1 MAGRATRVNTACN
14 REGRTIFS
22 SMMNA
27 FEDIVDSI
35 ERLVASDRPLD
46 EVLRETVGI
55 LKQERGHY
63 DWTGIYLLEGDTLV
77 LHNYVGKPTEHTRI
91 PVGQGVCGTAV
102 AERANQVVGDVTAL
116 DNYLAC
122 SLETR
127 AEIVVLIRRGDR
139 IFGQIDI
146 DSDRVNAFTEED
158 ESLLTKVA
166 DLLARRF

>member
-1 MAGRATRVNTACN
+1 
-14 REGRTIFS
+14 
-22 SMMNA
+22 MNA
-27 FEDIVDSI
+27 FEDIVNSV
-35 ERLVASDRPLD
+35 ERLVASDMTRD
-46 EVLRETVGI
+46 EVLRETVRI
-55 LKQERGHY
+55 LNQERSHY

-91 PVGQGVCGTAV
+91 GVGQGVCGTAV

-146 DSDRVNAFTEED
+146 DSDQVNAFTEED

>member
-1 MAGRATRVNTACN
+1 
-14 REGRTIFS
+14 
-22 SMMNA
+22 MNA
-27 FEDIVDSI
+27 FEDIVSKID
-35 ERLVASDRPLD
+35 RLVASDMTRD
-46 EVLRETVGI
+46 DVLGETVRV

-77 LHNYVGKPTEHTRI
+77 LHNYIGKPTEHTRI

-127 AEIVVLIRRGDR
+127 AEIVVLIRRGDL

-146 DSDRVNAFTEED
+146 DSDQVNAFTEED
-158 ESLLTKVA
+158 ESLLTRVA